1 MIYKTKGVCSSEISF
16 EIEDNIIKNVSFK
29 GGCDGNLSG
38 ISRLVV
44 GMSVDDVINRLDGVT
59 CGPKATS
66 CPDQLSLALKE
77 WRK

>member
-1 MIYKTKGVCSSEISF
+1 MTYKTKGVCSREINF
-16 EIEDNIIKNVSFK
+16 EIEDNIIKNVSFE

-44 GMSVDDVINRLDGVT
+44 GMSVDEVIERLNGVT
-59 CGPKATS
+59 CGSKSTS

>member
-44 GMSVDDVINRLDGVT
+44 GMSVDEVIERLNGVT
-59 CGPKATS
+59 CGSKSTS

>member
-66 CPDQLSLALKE
+66 CPDQLSLALQE